1 MNMTKAELSALIA
14 ERTAL
19 YHKPIHTYAESFDQ
33 QRRLERAL
41 ETRKKPA
48 HLRQAEWELYLQE
61 VEAGTYA
68 PDRQHEVELYDYSGL

>member
-1 MNMTKAELSALIA
+1 MDKAELRALIE
-14 ERTAL
+14 ERTAM

-48 HLRQAEWELYLQE
+48 HLLQETWEIYLAE

-68 PDRQHEVELYDYSGL
+68 PDRQWEVELYDYTGL